1 MSSKNTVVTF
11 KNVSKSFILKESYQ
25 DELKSYF
32 ANLIKHI
39 FSKKE
44 YKKKVILKNVSFDI
58 KKGEVVG
65 FIGKNGTGKTTLLSM
80 LCNIIRPQDGT
91 IKVDGTVAPL
101 LGLGSGFHHDL
112 SGYENIYL
120 NGVILGMSIKE
131 IDEKVEDIIEFS
143 GIEEYIHE
151 PIKVYSSGM
160 LSRLAFSIA
169 IKRDADI
176 IIIDETLSVGDK
188 EFSKKSFDAL
198 QEYKKR
204 GKTIILVSHALSTV
218 QEFCNRVIWLENG
231 KIMMDG
237 IPSEVIK
244 QYSKVR

>member
-1 MSSKNTVVTF
+1 MFKEDIVVSF
-11 KNVSKSFILKESYQ
+11 NNVSKSFTLTESYQ

-32 ANLIKHI
+32 ANLLKYL

-44 YKKKVILKNVSFDI
+44 YKKKIILDDVSFEI

-65 FIGKNGTGKTTLLSM
+65 FIGKNGTGKTTLLTM
-80 LCNIIRPQDGT
+80 LCQITRPQSGD
-91 IKVDGTVAPL
+91 IKVDGSVAPL

-131 IDEKVEDIIEFS
+131 IDEKVEDIIDFS
-143 GIEEYIHE
+143 GIREYIHE

-160 LSRLAFSIA
+160 LSRLAFSVA
-169 IKRDADI
+169 IIRDADI

-204 GKTIILVSHALSTV
+204 GKTIILVSHDLGTV
-218 QEFCNRVIWLENG
+218 ESFCNRLIWLNNG
-231 KIMMDG
+231 KIEMDG
-237 IPSEVIK
+237 IPSDVIK
-244 QYSKVR
+244 QYNEKN

>member
-1 MSSKNTVVTF
+1 MSSKNTVISF
-11 KNVSKSFILKESYQ
+11 KNVSKNFILKDSYQ

-32 ANLIKHI
+32 ANLLKHL

-44 YKKKVILKNVSFDI
+44 YKKNIILDDVSFDI
-58 KKGEVVG
+58 TKGEVVG
-65 FIGKNGTGKTTLLSM
+65 FIGKNGTGKTTLLTM
-80 LCNIIRPQDGT
+80 LCQIIRPQSGDINIDGS
-91 IKVDGTVAPL
+91 IAPL

-131 IDEKVEDIIEFS
+131 IDEKIEDIIEFS
-143 GIEEYIHE
+143 GIREYIHE
-151 PIKVYSSGM
+151 PIKIYSSGM

-231 KIMMDG
+231 KIKMDG

-244 QYSKVR
+244 QYNKES

>member
-1 MSSKNTVVTF
+1 MSNKNIVTF
-11 KNVSKSFILKESYQ
+11 NSVSKSYFLQEHYQ
-25 DELKSYF
+25 NELKSYF
-32 ANLIKHI
+32 ANFFKHI
-39 FSKKE
+39 FTKREIKE
-44 YKKKVILKNVSFDI
+44 KIILDKISFNI
-58 KKGEVVG
+58 KEGEVVG
-65 FIGKNGTGKTTLLSM
+65 FIGKNGTGKTTLLTL
-80 LCNIIRPQDGT
+80 LCQIIKPQKGEIFIDGT
-91 IKVDGTVAPL
+91 IAPM

-143 GIEEYIHE
+143 GIREYIHE

-160 LSRLAFSIA
+160 LSRLAFAIA

-204 GKTIILVSHALSTV
+204 GKTIILVSHDLGTV
-218 QEFCNRVIWLENG
+218 NGFCDRVIWLKDG

-244 QYSKVR
+244 QYSKEN